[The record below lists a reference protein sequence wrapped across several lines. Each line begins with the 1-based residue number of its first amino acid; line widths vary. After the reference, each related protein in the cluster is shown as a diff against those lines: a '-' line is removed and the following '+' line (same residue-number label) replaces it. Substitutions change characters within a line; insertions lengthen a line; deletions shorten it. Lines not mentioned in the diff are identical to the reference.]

1 MGLIQSQGNWE
12 QFTTKLRSKY
22 PQLTEADLFS
32 ADNNESDIM
41 RMIEYKLGI
50 TTIEFQE
57 IIAGL

>member
-1 MGLIQSQGNWE
+1 MELIQSQGNWE

-22 PQLTEADLFS
+22 PQLTDADLS
-32 ADNNESDIM
+32 SPDNNESDIL

-50 TTIEFQE
+50 STTEFQE

>member
-1 MGLIQSQGNWE
+1 MELIQSQGNWE

-22 PQLTEADLFS
+22 PQLTDADLTS
-32 ADNNESDIM
+32 PDNNESDIL

-50 TTIEFQE
+50 STTEFQE

>member
-1 MGLIQSQGNWE
+1 MELVQSQGNWE

-22 PQLTEADLFS
+22 PQLTDADLFS
-32 ADNNESDIM
+32 PDNNESDIL

-50 TTIEFQE
+50 STLEFQV